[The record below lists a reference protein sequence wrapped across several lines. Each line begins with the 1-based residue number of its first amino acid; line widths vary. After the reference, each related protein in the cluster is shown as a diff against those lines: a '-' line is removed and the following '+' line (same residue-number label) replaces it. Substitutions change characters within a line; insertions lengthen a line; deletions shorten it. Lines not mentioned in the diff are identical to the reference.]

1 MKSVSNGRRLC
12 SLLVLLV
19 VSVVVA
25 PFTDCLSNSARL
37 ARVLVSSGDHSAGPG
52 QNADLPGKIPQFRLC
67 LKAHLA
73 SEAVLISLLQLILI
87 ALIFI
92 VARRHRR
99 DTQSLFAQAFRS
111 SPLPITI
118 NTLEQGRF
126 VNVNDAYVQMLG
138 YTRKDVI
145 GRTSAGL
152 NIWADKEDR
161 LRFFHALQRSTTIP
175 TFETKFRT
183 STGEVR
189 EVTLS
194 AERIEFDGTSCVLA
208 ITQDVTD
215 ARRLENQLRQAQR
228 MSAVG
233 RMAGGVAHD
242 FNNILTVIIGYS
254 ELTMHRIG
262 AMHDVSKFVTEI
274 KRAGE
279 RAAALVR
286 QLLAFSRQQ
295 VLYPRILDLNAVLNN
310 LTQMLLRVIGEDITL
325 SFKPS
330 VPLGHIKADPGQI
343 EQILMNL
350 VVNARD
356 AMPNGGTIA
365 IETSSVT
372 LDEEYVDSHSSVRPG
387 QYVMLSVSDTGCGMD
402 EKTMSHIFEPFFTTK
417 MPGQGTGLGLSTV
430 YGIVKQSDG
439 YIWVYSEPGKG
450 TTFKIYFHQFEPDT
464 EKKETSAPAAESQ
477 GGSET
482 ILVVEDDASLRKLT
496 TSVLGSMGYKVLE
509 APDAESA
516 LTLASDPNQPIDL
529 LLTDVLMPKMSGVEL
544 SIELQKMRSELKV
557 LLMSGYAGN
566 LVAKD
571 RSIDQEM
578 ELIEKPFT
586 RHGLLAKVRAA
597 LNPDSGAPD

>member
-1 MKSVSNGRRLC
+1 LKSLSNGRRLC
-12 SLLVLLV
+12 TLLVLLI
-19 VSVVVA
+19 VSVVAA
-25 PFTDCLSNSARL
+25 PFTECLSNSAKRTKVFFPVGVSARGQIAELPSTIAELRSCLQGHIATGL
-37 ARVLVSSGDHSAGPG
+37 A
-52 QNADLPGKIPQFRLC
+52 F
-67 LKAHLA
+67 
-73 SEAVLISLLQLILI
+73 ISLSQLVLI
-87 ALIFI
+87 ALIYVI
-92 VARRHRR
+92 ARRHRR
-99 DTQSLFAQAFRS
+99 DTQNLFAKAFRS

-118 NTLEQGRF
+118 TTLDEGRF
-126 VNVNDAYVQMLG
+126 INVNDAYVQMLG
-138 YTRKDVI
+138 YTRKDVM
-145 GRTSAGL
+145 GKTAAEL
-152 NIWADKEDR
+152 NIWVAKEDR
-161 LRFFHALQRSTTIP
+161 LRLFHSLQHSSTVP
-175 TFETKFRT
+175 AFETRFRT

-189 EVTLS
+189 EIKVS
-194 AERIEFDGTSCVLA
+194 AERIELDGDMCVLA
-208 ITQDVTD
+208 ISQDVTE
-215 ARRLENQLRQAQR
+215 AKRLENQLRQAQR

-254 ELTMHRIG
+254 ELAIPRIG
-262 AMHDVSKFVTEI
+262 TMHDVSKHLTEI

-279 RAAALVR
+279 RAAALTR

-295 VLYPRILDLNAVLNN
+295 VLYPRVLDLNAVLNN
-310 LTQMLLRVIGEDITL
+310 LTQMLLRVIGEDISL

-356 AMPNGGTIA
+356 AMPKGGAIA

-372 LDEEYVDSHSSVRPG
+372 LDPGYLDSHWSVQPG
-387 QYVMLSVSDTGCGMD
+387 RYVMLSVSDTGCGMD
-402 EKTMSHIFEPFFTTK
+402 EKTMSQVFEPFFTTK

-430 YGIVKQSDG
+430 YGIVKQSGG
-439 YIWVYSEPGKG
+439 YIWVYSEPGKA
-450 TTFKIYFHQFEPDT
+450 TTFKIYFPQFEPT
-464 EKKETSAPAAESQ
+464 AEKSGQDDSAAEAK

-482 ILVVEDDASLRKLT
+482 ILVVEDDPSLRTLT

-516 LTLASDPNQPIDL
+516 LTLASNPELHIDL

-544 SIELQKMRSELKV
+544 SLELQKIRSELKV

-566 LVAKD
+566 LIAKHH
-571 RSIDQEM
+571 SQESQI

-586 RHGLLAKVRAA
+586 RHGLLSKIRAA
-597 LNPDSGAPD
+597 LSSA

>member
-1 MKSVSNGRRLC
+1 MKSVSTGRRLC
-12 SLLVLLV
+12 SLLALLV

-25 PFTDCLSNSARL
+25 PFTKCLSNSAQL
-37 ARVLVSSGDHSAGPG
+37 ARLLLSSRSPSRLTA
-52 QNADLPGKIPQFRLC
+52 NLPGKIPELRSCVQG
-67 LKAHLA
+67 HL
-73 SEAVLISLLQLILI
+73 SSGPVLISLLQLILI
-87 ALIFI
+87 VLIFL

-99 DTQSLFAQAFRS
+99 DTQSLFAKAFRS

-118 NTLEQGRF
+118 STLEDGHLL
-126 VNVNDAYVQMLG
+126 NVNDAFVQMLG

-145 GRTSAGL
+145 GRTAAEL
-152 NIWADKEDR
+152 NIWAAKEDR
-161 LRFFHALQRSTTIP
+161 LRLFHTLQHSTTVP
-175 TFETKFRT
+175 TFETKFKT
-183 STGEVR
+183 SIGEVR
-189 EVTLS
+189 EIRVS
-194 AERIEFDGTSCVLA
+194 AERIELDGTACVLA
-208 ITQDVTD
+208 ITQDITD
-215 ARRLENQLRQAQR
+215 AKRMENQLRHAQR

-254 ELTMHRIG
+254 ELAAHRIG
-262 AMHDVSKFVTEI
+262 TVHDVSKYLLEI

-279 RAAALVR
+279 RATALTR

-295 VLYPRILDLNAVLNN
+295 VLYPRVLDLNAVLNN
-310 LTQMLLRVIGEDITL
+310 LTQMLLRVIGEDISLT
-325 SFKPS
+325 FKPS

-372 LDEEYVDSHSSVRPG
+372 LDEGYLDSHWSVRPG

-402 EKTMSHIFEPFFTTK
+402 EKTVSHIFEPFFTTK

-450 TTFKIYFHQFEPDT
+450 TTFKIYFPQSGPDFDKT
-464 EKKETSAPAAESQ
+464 EEAVPAAESQ
-477 GGSET
+477 GECET
-482 ILVVEDDASLRKLT
+482 ILLVEDDTSLRELT

-509 APDAESA
+509 APDAETA
-516 LTLASDPNQPIDL
+516 LTLASDLNVHIDL
-529 LLTDVLMPKMSGVEL
+529 LLTDILMPKMSGVEL
-544 SIELQKMRSELKV
+544 SIELQKMRTEMKV
-557 LLMSGYAGN
+557 LLMSGYTGN
-566 LVAKD
+566 LIAPH
-571 RSIDQEM
+571 RSTESQIN
-578 ELIEKPFT
+578 LIEKPFT
-586 RHGLLAKVRAA
+586 RHGILSKVRAA
-597 LNPDSGAPD
+597 LNPD